1 LADQKLHGSFY
12 SYYWLNGST
21 FVGPEVDN
29 ARYPEVKP
37 VTWEEF
43 LQAHPLEQLTGAYS
57 AL

>member
-1 LADQKLHGSFY
+1 MPPTSFY
-12 SYYWLNGST
+12 SYYWLNGET
-21 FVGPEVDN
+21 FVGPETDN

-43 LQAHPLEQLTGAYS
+43 FQAHPLEELTKAYS